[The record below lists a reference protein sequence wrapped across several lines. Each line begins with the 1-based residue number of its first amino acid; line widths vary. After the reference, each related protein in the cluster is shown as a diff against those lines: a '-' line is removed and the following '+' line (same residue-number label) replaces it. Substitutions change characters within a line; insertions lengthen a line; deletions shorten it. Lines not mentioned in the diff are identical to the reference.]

1 MEINDEINE
10 MLNSI
15 LVKTKNLIKENLDLR
30 SRISQLESEAISF
43 ENKINLLNNKISEDK
58 EKQQQN
64 KELVKELLNEI
75 EECYSIYSNDN
86 E

>member
-15 LVKTKNLIKENLDLR
+15 LVKTKNLIKENSDLR
-30 SRISQLESEAISF
+30 SRISQLESEAINF
-43 ENKINLLNNKISEDK
+43 EKKKNTLNNKISEDK
-58 EKQQQN
+58 EKQQKD
-64 KELVKELLNEI
+64 KELLKELLNEI